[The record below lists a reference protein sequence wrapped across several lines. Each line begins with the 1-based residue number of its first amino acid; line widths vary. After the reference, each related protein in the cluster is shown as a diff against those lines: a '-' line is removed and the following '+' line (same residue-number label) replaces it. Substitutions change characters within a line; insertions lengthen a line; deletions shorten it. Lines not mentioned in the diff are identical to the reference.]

1 LDLAAHSQR
10 EQGYADTRWSI
21 PGWGWANFLVPMVFG
36 HVWSMGVFFQYDQGW
51 TSSYYLGIGT
61 LLLALL
67 AVWLVRERRVWV
79 LAAAAGLA
87 LCLSF
92 GNQNVVYRG
101 LRSLLPQ
108 ISLMT
113 YPVKFVTMVVFI
125 SPLLAGFA
133 LAHLQR
139 LKNSGRS
146 GANRRLLLLGA
157 MLLALIG
164 GILIWAWRWPFPTD
178 DFPATLRNGLGRA
191 GFLAAS
197 VAVLVLCSSRREE
210 APSFHSALRTP
221 HSALSRASSRRLL
234 QSLARV
240 LPLLLLL
247 VLWLDVW
254 THEPAQNPG
263 VEPMVY
269 TPDLA
274 RAKLAMKPQPELGQ
288 SRVML
293 APATALKFIQ
303 FVISNPRQNFLA
315 KRAGYFADCNLL
327 DHVPKVDGFFSLYPR
342 ESGEL
347 ISTIYGT
354 TNAAFPHL
362 ADFLAVSYVT
372 APGDYINWVARQS
385 WLPPA
390 TAGQRPI
397 FLDDSQAL
405 SALLRPDFDGRR
417 VVIFPPS
424 ARTSMAVTNESD
436 AQVNIRSWQN
446 RRVELDVQASKASLV
461 VVSQSYY
468 HNWRAYVDGRPT
480 ELFRANYAFQAVQ
493 APEGHHQVTLAY
505 EDRAIC
511 IGAWIS
517 GLSLAACLAALWL
530 SRRFRRP

>member
-1 LDLAAHSQR
+1 
-10 EQGYADTRWSI
+10 
-21 PGWGWANFLVPMVFG
+21 MVFG
-36 HVWSMGVFFQYDQGW
+36 HVWNMGVFFQYDQGW

-79 LAAAAGLA
+79 LAAAAALA

-92 GNQNVVYRG
+92 GNQNVVYRA
-101 LRSLLPQ
+101 LRNLLPQ

-139 LKNSGRS
+139 LKNSGQS

-157 MLLALIG
+157 MMLALIG

-178 DFPATLRNGLGRA
+178 DFPVTLRNGLGRA

-197 VAVLVLCSSRREE
+197 VAVLLLCSSRREE
-210 APSFHSALRTP
+210 ALTNAECGVRSAEWEIG
-221 HSALSRASSRRLL
+221 ASSRRLL

-327 DHVPKVDGFFSLYPR
+327 DHVQKVDGFFSLYPR

-405 SALLRPDFDGRR
+405 SALRRPDFDGRR
-417 VVIFPPS
+417 IVILPPS

-436 AQVNIRSWQN
+436 AQVSIRSWQN
-446 RRVELDVQASKASLV
+446 GRVELDVQASKPSLV

-493 APEGHHQVTLAY
+493 VPEGHHQVRLAY
-505 EDRAIC
+505 EDRAFC

-517 GLSLAACLAALWL
+517 GLSLAGCVSVFWL